1 MIYRFGDYEL
11 DTQLFELR
19 SAGTPLRLEPKVFD
33 LLIHLIRYRDRVVT
47 KQEILTHLWPQ
58 QFVSDAALSY
68 CIMAARKAVG
78 DSGRRQMV
86 IKTLH
91 ERGYRF
97 VAAVEECVED
107 TGEHAGLVADEMP
120 MSARSQAQAS
130 GEHATLIERVT
141 ERPEDGSGKEGS
153 WEPKFVTVLAIDV
166 AWPQAIDRDTLSEVP
181 WTTARRWQQ
190 AVVEKVRG
198 FGALIVQQAP
208 SPVIA
213 VFGLPRT
220 MEQMPQRAVQAAL
233 AIRQLIAE
241 DPATEGEGPGP
252 EMRMA
257 VHAGHVLVD
266 VHANDPRE
274 QLLTSGDTLSRTVR
288 LLGHAAPGDIL
299 LSSQVAGL
307 VDGWFEL
314 RAREGPAETGTSDGL
329 RTYDVVGWGP
339 RRSSLEVYGKR
350 PLSRFVG
357 REREL
362 AELHDCLT
370 RVEKGRGQ
378 IVGIVGEPGWANPGC
393 AMRSPGCR
401 APTAG

>member
-1 MIYRFGDYEL
+1 
-11 DTQLFELR
+11 
-19 SAGTPLRLEPKVFD
+19 
-33 LLIHLIRYRDRVVT
+33 
-47 KQEILTHLWPQ
+47 
-58 QFVSDAALSY
+58 
-68 CIMAARKAVG
+68 
-78 DSGRRQMV
+78 
-86 IKTLH
+86 
-91 ERGYRF
+91 
-97 VAAVEECVED
+97 
-107 TGEHAGLVADEMP
+107 
-120 MSARSQAQAS
+120 
-130 GEHATLIERVT
+130 
-141 ERPEDGSGKEGS
+141 
-153 WEPKFVTVLAIDV
+153 
-166 AWPQAIDRDTLSEVP
+166 
-181 WTTARRWQQ
+181 
-190 AVVEKVRG
+190 
-198 FGALIVQQAP
+198 
-208 SPVIA
+208 
-213 VFGLPRT
+213 
-220 MEQMPQRAVQAAL
+220 MPQRAVQAAL